1 MPRGC
6 ACILLLTHG
15 KGSLAT
21 WQQECL
27 AQVMWPLW
35 RDDAVMKAKMTRRP
49 MCIPALGAGG
59 GGNTEMADI
68 TEVFLSYVGFQSIW
82 IVLCGRSRI

>member
-1 MPRGC
+1 
-6 ACILLLTHG
+6 
-15 KGSLAT
+15 
-21 WQQECL
+21 
-27 AQVMWPLW
+27 MWPLW
-35 RDDAVMKAKMTRRP
+35 RDDAVMKAKMTRRL